1 MKNKKSRFQQIKNIE
16 KPKKKEIVCQSII
29 DSSKLYQ
36 SLTDLR
42 RNLAKTNKCPA
53 YIIFPNKTLR
63 EMAEIQPKTTEELL
77 GINGVGKIKCQKYG
91 KQFIKVIKN
100 Q

>member
-1 MKNKKSRFQQIKNIE
+1 MKNME

-77 GINGVGKIKCQKYG
+77 EINGVGKIKCQKYG
-91 KQFIKVIKN
+91 KQFIKVIKELN
-100 Q
+100 